1 MNQGLFIAHGYDEGG
16 DPNSNQGAHDQMWF
30 AARDLLFGK
39 DAYPIP
45 EVPENI
51 GRPVEEDDKW
61 PISMEY
67 AGLVDFLMN
76 VLMIE
81 VRAESFFQ
89 FSMNI
94 AACEELFQDRRED
107 ALLAA
112 EMVRRIRQDE
122 AVHVAYLNLIVSE
135 LRTFTFMTNKGEIL
149 GSEFIDPHWKKMVK
163 WHGEDIHHELKD
175 QREEIVEDTL
185 KNLKNADSL
194 IKGFHQLAS

>member
-1 MNQGLFIAHGYDEGG
+1 
-16 DPNSNQGAHDQMWF
+16 MWF

-45 EVPENI
+45 EVPDNI
-51 GRPVEEDDKW
+51 GRPVEEEDKW
-61 PISMEY
+61 PIPMEY
-67 AGLVDFLMN
+67 AGIVDFLMN

-81 VRAESFFQ
+81 VRAECFFQ
-89 FSMNI
+89 FSMNV
-94 AACEELFQDRRED
+94 AACEDLFKDRRED

-135 LRTFTFMTNKGEIL
+135 LRAFTFKTETGEIL
-149 GSEFIDPHWKKMVK
+149 GSDFIDSHWNKMVK
-163 WHGEDIHHELKD
+163 WHGEDIHHEFKD
-175 QREEIVEDTL
+175 QRIEILEDTL
-185 KNLKNADSL
+185 KNHGNADSV